1 MGPIEFPEK
10 SVRNSDYSLRN
21 NSEER
26 SSLSR
31 SLFYF
36 PGICLYYF
44 LAFWEFALSIVIE
57 WDERRFGNKKLR
69 DNVLAKT
76 DTKKMVT

>member
-57 WDERRFGNKKLR
+57 
-69 DNVLAKT
+69 
-76 DTKKMVT
+76 